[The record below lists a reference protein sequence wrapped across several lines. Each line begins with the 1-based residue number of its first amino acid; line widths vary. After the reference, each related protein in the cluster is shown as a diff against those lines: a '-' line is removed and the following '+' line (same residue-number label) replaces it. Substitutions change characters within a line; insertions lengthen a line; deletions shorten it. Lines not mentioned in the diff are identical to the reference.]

1 VKLLRLL
8 KRELA
13 AEARSWVD
21 AGLVSEEQAGRILE
35 RYGARLPDGTERSA
49 GYLVLLSLAALFAG
63 LSILVFVSA
72 NWDEIPRGLRM
83 GTLVALTLAFHA
95 LGLRQQRAA
104 NPKIAAVWFLLG
116 CLSYG
121 SSIFLIAQIY
131 HLGEHYP
138 DGIWWWAVG
147 TLPFVIL
154 TRSRAITWLMTVVA
168 LIWLGTETFETFFP
182 ISWPLFAAVIFW
194 FCIAQKE
201 SLLLFLSNVV
211 ATTFWLEILFAR
223 YLGEDQLFAVEAEHL
238 PLTLGLFVI
247 YYALGKWMEGRA
259 DRPRL
264 PEYGMALRLW
274 SLRLGLI
281 VLLIFSFAEAWEE
294 VMALEYESPA
304 WVWSWLVFVTGVT
317 GAFLYR
323 IWLERGTRAWWDD
336 GLSALAYLL
345 FFALVVSVSLLTT
358 GKHEEL
364 AIGLQL
370 FGNVA
375 CVGSGIWLILRAL
388 RDSVTLYFYTGIG
401 VILILAL
408 LRYADLVGDYVGGSL
423 LFLFFAAVLFGSARF
438 WRAHVRKGASR

>member
-1 VKLLRLL
+1 VKILRFL

-21 AGLVSEEQAGRILE
+21 ERIVSEEQAGRILE
-35 RYGARLPDGTERSA
+35 RYGARLPDGSERSV
-49 GYLVLLSLAALFAG
+49 GYTVLLSLAALFAG

-104 NPKIAAVWFLLG
+104 NPKIAAIWFLLG
-116 CLSYG
+116 CFSYG
-121 SSIFLIAQIY
+121 TSIFLIAQIY

-147 TLPFVIL
+147 TLPFAIL
-154 TRSRAITWLMTVVA
+154 TRSRAITWLMAVVA
-168 LIWLGTETFETFFP
+168 LIWLATETAETFFP
-182 ISWPLFAAVIFW
+182 ISWPLFAAAIFW
-194 FCIAQKE
+194 FCLYQKE
-201 SLLLFLSNVV
+201 SLLLFLVNLV
-211 ATTFWLEILFAR
+211 ATSFWLEILFAR
-223 YLGEDQLFAVEAEHL
+223 YLGEDHFFAVEEEHI
-238 PLTLGLFVI
+238 PLTLGLFVL
-247 YYALGKWMEGRA
+247 YYALGKWMEGRT

-281 VLLIFSFAEAWEE
+281 VLLLFSFAEAWEAA
-294 VMALEYESPA
+294 MKLQYESPA
-304 WVWSWLVFVTGVT
+304 LVWGWLIVVTGVT
-317 GAFLYR
+317 GFFLQR
-323 IWLERGTRAWWDD
+323 IWIERGPRAWWDD

-345 FFALVVSVSLLTT
+345 FFALVVLISLLTN
-358 GKHEEL
+358 EENENL

-370 FGNVA
+370 FGNLA

-388 RDSVTLYFYTGIG
+388 RDSVTLYFYTGVG

-423 LFLFFAAVLFGSARF
+423 LFLFFAGVLFGSARF
-438 WRAHVRKGASR
+438 WRAHVRKGGSS

>member
-13 AEARSWVD
+13 AEARNWVD
-21 AGLVSEEQAGRILE
+21 EGVVSEEQARRVLD
-35 RYGARLPDGTERSA
+35 RYGAHLPDGTERSV
-49 GYLVLLSLAALFAG
+49 GYIVLLSLAALFAG

-72 NWDEIPRGLRM
+72 NWDEIPRGVRM
-83 GTLVALTLAFHA
+83 GTLVAFTLGFHA
-95 LGLRQQRAA
+95 LGLWQQRAA
-104 NPKIAAVWFLLG
+104 NPKIASIWFLLG
-116 CLSYG
+116 CLSFG
-121 SSIFLIAQIY
+121 TSIFLIAQIY

-154 TRSRAITWLMTVVA
+154 TRSRAITWLMTAVA
-168 LIWLGTETFETFFP
+168 LIWLGTETYETFFP

-194 FCIAQKE
+194 FCLCQKE
-201 SLLLFLSNVV
+201 SLLLFLTNLV
-211 ATTFWLEILFAR
+211 ATTFWIEILFAR
-223 YLGEDQLFAVEAEHL
+223 YLGEDHLFAVEEDHL

-247 YYALGKWMEGRA
+247 YYAWGKWMETHT

-274 SLRLGLI
+274 SLRLGLV
-281 VLLIFSFAEAWEE
+281 VLLAFSFAEAWEA
-294 VMALEYESPA
+294 VMELQYESPA
-304 WVWSWLVFVTGVT
+304 WVWGWLVVVTGVT
-317 GAFLYR
+317 GVFLRR
-323 IWLERGTRAWWDD
+323 IWVESGPRAWWDD
-336 GLSALAYLL
+336 GLSALVYLL
-345 FFALVVSVSLLTT
+345 FFALIVSISLAMTE
-358 GKHEEL
+358 KNENL
-364 AIGLQL
+364 AVGLQL
-370 FGNVA
+370 FGNLA

-423 LFLFFAAVLFGSARF
+423 LFLFFAGVLFGSARF
-438 WRAHVRKGASR
+438 WRAHVRNGASP